1 MAKNIRH
8 TAGTILM
15 IVCGDGV
22 IKKIAE
28 KKLADQPPKRICG
41 GKIVLNLLHNDGA
54 ALGVLNKEPRLL
66 LAVNSALV
74 GAAAGGLLTSDEQ
87 QIGKAARM
95 GLALAVG
102 GGLSNLIDRLRRG
115 YVTDY
120 FSLDLG
126 ERFEKLK
133 KVVFNV
139 SDFCVF
145 AGCIL
150 WCFQHTSKS
159 KP

>member
-1 MAKNIRH
+1 MKKSTWH
-8 TAGTILM
+8 LTSVILTV
-15 IVCGDGV
+15 VCGDGI
-22 IKKIAE
+22 IKKLAE
-28 KKLADQPPKRICG
+28 KKLAEQPPKRVCG
-41 GKIVLNLLHNDGA
+41 GKIILNLLHNNGA
-54 ALGVLNKEPRLL
+54 ALGVLSREPRLL
-66 LAVNSALV
+66 LVVNSALV
-74 GAAAGGLLTSDEQ
+74 GAAAGGLLASDEQ

-102 GGLSNLIDRLRRG
+102 GGLSNLIDRLQRG

-150 WCFQHTSKS
+150 WCFQHRSKS
-159 KP
+159 RP

>member
-1 MAKNIRH
+1 MAKH
-8 TAGTILM
+8 TLHLAGVILT
-15 IVCGDGV
+15 IVCGDGI
-22 IKKIAE
+22 IKKCAE
-28 KKLADQPPKRICG
+28 KKLTEQPPKRICG
-41 GKIVLNLLHNDGA
+41 GKIILNLLHNDGA

-74 GAAAGGLLTSDEQ
+74 GAAAGGLVTSDEQ
-87 QIGKAARM
+87 QIGAAARL

-102 GGLSNLIDRLRRG
+102 GGLSNLMDRLQRG

-120 FSLDLG
+120 FSIDLG